1 MSTTL
6 YSDKNLPG
14 SPRPKWRAL
23 GKDANDVWH
32 NIDAA
37 AGEVVGVHE
46 PSGRVVAREP
56 YDTVDAWVAHV
67 DAEIGWQD
75 HPDATPG
82 RGWLE
87 VVSA

>member
-1 MSTTL
+1 MSTRI
-6 YSDKNLPG
+6 YSDKTVPG
-14 SPRPKWRAL
+14 TPLPKWRAL

-32 NIDAA
+32 NINAA
-37 AGEVVGVHE
+37 TGEVVGVHE
-46 PSGRVVAREP
+46 PTGRLVARER
-56 YDTVDAWVAHV
+56 YDTVSAWVAHV

-87 VVSA
+87 AIST